1 MIVTSP
7 LENPPSKIV
16 LGSRFPPHRV
26 LRVADSNPVNM
37 HDMLP
42 SDGRIKIV
50 VFPGVVASTADLK
63 ELQVFSTQLEYVLIK
78 FPKEA
83 FGVITVL
90 KTIGDNFSYMDIP
103 VILRSHWKR

>member
-1 MIVTSP
+1 
-7 LENPPSKIV
+7 
-16 LGSRFPPHRV
+16 
-26 LRVADSNPVNM
+26 M

-63 ELQVFSTQLEYVLIK
+63 ELQVFSTHLEDVLIK

-90 KTIGDNFSYMDIP
+90 KTIRDDFSYMDIP